1 MTLEHVGTVQAI
13 YRYPVKS
20 IGGESLDRA
29 NLRWSGIDGDR
40 QFAFVRDANRGRF
53 PWLTGRE
60 LSALVTYKARFVEP
74 ENPRKSPVRV
84 QAGRDEYDLNDDALR
99 ARLATEAGEA
109 VRLIQIGR
117 GIFDTMPVSV
127 LSLPT
132 LQQLESRC
140 GQAMDVRRFRPNIV
154 VAPLAESRETEWLGS
169 TLVFGNPDT
178 GPRLRANDPIA
189 RCSMVT
195 IHPESAVRDPS
206 ILRHVA
212 ESFDN
217 KISVGCNPEALGTI
231 AVGDR
236 VYLTRT

>member
-1 MTLEHVGTVQAI
+1 MSLEAVGMVQAI

-20 IGGESLDRA
+20 IGGESLPSA
-29 NLRWSGIDGDR
+29 SLRWSGLDGDR
-40 QFAFVRDANRGRF
+40 QYAFVREANRGRF

-84 QAGRDEYDLNDDALR
+84 QAGADDYDLYDDKLR
-99 ARLATEAGEA
+99 ERLAAESGEA
-109 VRLIQIGR
+109 LRLIQIGR

-127 LSLPT
+127 LTLPT
-132 LQQLESRC
+132 LKQLEARS
-140 GQAMDVRRFRPNIV
+140 GQTMDVRRFRPNIV
-154 VAPLAESRETEWLGS
+154 VAPMSETRETDWLGS

-178 GPRLRANDPIA
+178 GPRLRAADPIA

-195 IHPESAVRDPS
+195 IHPESAARDPS